1 MSRARPAPDSD
12 GDIVLS
18 LTGITKRFGALT
30 ANEAVDLDLHAGEI
44 VALLG
49 ENGAGKTT
57 LMNILFGHYVAD
69 EGDVRVAAPGGG
81 LVPLEPGGGLVPLE
95 PGSPHAALTAG
106 IGMVHQHFTL
116 AENLTA
122 FENIVLGTGPLLA
135 PGIAARAAR
144 ARLADL
150 MQGSGLLV
158 DLDTRVS
165 RLSVGEKQRV
175 EILKALYRD
184 ARVLVLD
191 EPTAVLTP
199 QESDTLFATLRQ
211 LAQRGL
217 AIVFISHKLA
227 EVLAASDRVA
237 VLRLGRKVA
246 DLPTAECDRQKLA
259 ELMVGHALTQSRREP
274 REPGPALLTLD
285 AVSCGTGRDAVH
297 DISLT
302 LHAGEILGLAGVS
315 GNGQS
320 MLARLVSGLE
330 RPERGSLR
338 LAGKDIPAGDPRA
351 MIAAGLARIPEDRHR
366 DGVVGAMSVAENLVI
381 EEIRSPRYQRF
392 GLLDFAA
399 IADRAKKAIAAYD
412 IRCPGGDAVARLL
425 SGGNIQK
432 IVLAR
437 TLDAEPLVVLA
448 AQPSRGLDIGATGDV
463 HRRLLEARG
472 RGAGVILISED
483 LDELFAL
490 SDRVAVIH
498 RGRLSAP
505 RPAGEL
511 DRARVGLMMAG
522 HVSEDEAA

>member
-1 MSRARPAPDSD
+1 MTASHAGSPV
-12 GDIVLS
+12 VLS
-18 LTGITKRFGALT
+18 LDGITKRFGALT
-30 ANEAVDLDLHAGEI
+30 ANDAVDLDLRAGEI

-69 EGDVRVAAPGGG
+69 AGRVWVADAQGR
-81 LVPLEPGGGLVPLE
+81 LQPLE
-95 PGSPHAALTAG
+95 PGSPHAALDSG

-122 FENIVLGTGPLLA
+122 FENIVLGTGALVA
-135 PGIAARAAR
+135 PRIGSRSAR

-150 MQGSGLLV
+150 MARSGLGV
-158 DLDTRVS
+158 DLDVRVS

-199 QESDTLFATLRQ
+199 QESETLFETLKA
-211 LAQRGL
+211 LAGQGL

-227 EVLAASDRVA
+227 EVLAASDRIA
-237 VLRLGRKVA
+237 VLRQGAKVA
-246 DLPTAECDRQKLA
+246 DRPTAEWDRQSLA
-259 ELMVGHALTQSRREP
+259 ETMVGHAVTTSRRTP
-274 REPGPALLTLD
+274 QAAGAPLLALEG
-285 AVSCGTGRDAVH
+285 VSRGDGRDAVT
-297 DISLT
+297 DLT
-302 LHAGEILGLAGVS
+302 VELKAGEILGIAGVS
-315 GNGQS
+315 GNGQA
-320 MLARLVSGLE
+320 MLARLLSGLE
-330 RPERGSLR
+330 EPDTGRIR
-338 LAGKDIPAGDPRA
+338 LSGRELHAHSAADMVRAGV
-351 MIAAGLARIPEDRHR
+351 ARIPEDRHR
-366 DGVVGAMSVAENLVI
+366 DGIVGAMSVAENLVI
-381 EEIRSPRYQRF
+381 EELRSARYQRF
-392 GLLDFAA
+392 GFLKFG
-399 IADRAKKAIAAYD
+399 AIAARAREAIAGYD

-437 TLDAEPLVVLA
+437 TLDAEPTVVLA
-448 AQPSRGLDIGATGDV
+448 AQPSRGLDIGATEDV

-490 SDRVAVIH
+490 SDRIAVMH

-505 RPAGEL
+505 QPAEAL
-511 DRARVGLMMAG
+511 DRSTVGLMMAG
-522 HVSEDEAA
+522 HQPEEAA

>member
-1 MSRARPAPDSD
+1 MPASPQDAARQTQAIAPV
-12 GDIVLS
+12 VLS
-18 LTGITKRFGALT
+18 LAGITKRFGPLV
-30 ANEAVDLDLHAGEI
+30 ANEGIDLDLRRGEI

-69 EGDVRVAAPGGG
+69 EGEVLVDGSGSGGR
-81 LVPLEPGGGLVPLE
+81 LAPLE
-95 PGSPHAALTAG
+95 PGSPHAALAAG

-122 FENIVLGTGPLLA
+122 LENILLGTGPLFA
-135 PGIAARAAR
+135 PRSAPAGAR
-144 ARLADL
+144 ARLEAL
-150 MQGSGLLV
+150 MRRCGLVV
-158 DLDTRVS
+158 DLDLRVS

-199 QESDTLFATLRQ
+199 QESEQLFSTLKTL
-211 LAQRGL
+211 AADGI

-237 VLRLGRKVA
+237 VLRHGRKVA
-246 DLPTAECDRQKLA
+246 DLPTAECDRKKLA
-259 ELMVGHALTQSRREP
+259 ELMVGHALTQTL
-274 REPGPALLTLD
+274 REPGTPGGVLL
-285 AVSCGTGRDAVH
+285 AMARVSAGSGRDA
-297 DISLT
+297 LT
-302 LHAGEILGLAGVS
+302 DVDLELRAGEILGIAGVS
-315 GNGQS
+315 GNGQAT
-320 MLARLVSGLE
+320 LARLLSGLT
-330 RPERGSLR
+330 PATGGALR
-338 LAGKDIPAGDPRA
+338 LDGRPIEAHDARA
-351 MIAAGLARIPEDRHR
+351 MIRAGLARIPEDRHR
-366 DGVVGAMSVAENLVI
+366 DGIVGAMTVAENLVI
-381 EEIRSPRYQRF
+381 EEIRSPRYQRLGF
-392 GLLDFAA
+392 LDFGA
-399 IADRAKKAIAAYD
+399 IAARAKEAIAAYD
-412 IRCPGGDAVARLL
+412 IRCSGGHAVARLL

-437 TLDAEPLVVLA
+437 TLDADPRVVLA

-463 HRRLLEARG
+463 HRRLLAARG

-490 SDRVAVIH
+490 SDRIAVIH

-505 RPAGEL
+505 AATEDL
-511 DRARVGLMMAG
+511 DRATVGLMMAG
-522 HVSEDEAA
+522 HDHEDAVA